1 MSRQQAY
8 NLARQGRMPVL
19 RLGRRIYVHVAT
31 MAIWV
36 QRGAQPDDLVHFELS
51 DGSSVT
57 RLRDDLKE
65 RL

>member
-1 MSRQQAY
+1 
-8 NLARQGRMPVL
+8 
-19 RLGRRIYVHVAT
+19 
-31 MAIWV
+31 V